1 MGPILLGWGQP
12 SSAPDFRSHFP
23 SFCIYGSGAQCC
35 DYGVHI
41 HDFIHL
47 VLKRKRCILDCLCVQ
62 YYIWINRTLLGGGW
76 DWICHWA
83 FSTSITFNTARRLQ
97 TGLEERKGHLCAGWT
112 TFIQDKMRVLVLEA
126 GNCYLLF
133 IYCKEQTEVLQN
145 LRTGSPAG
153 QQNCSHILQSEHW
166 HKMLVSKSFSRQ
178 CFAYFLPCSDLERL
192 TVSEKRK
199 TSWHCSQE

>member
-1 MGPILLGWGQP
+1 MWLVEHWSRLLHATAMTPSQEALRRGWASSYGVGWGLILLGWGQP

-47 VLKRKRCILDCLCVQ
+47 VLKRKRCILDCLYVQ
-62 YYIWINRTLLGGGW
+62 YYIWINRILLGGGW

-83 FSTSITFNTARRLQ
+83 FSTSIIFNTARRLQ

-126 GNCYLLF
+126 GNCYLLLN
-133 IYCKEQTEVLQN
+133 YCKEQTEVLQN

-153 QQNCSHILQSEHW
+153 QQNTS
-166 HKMLVSKSFSRQ
+166 SKVNIDTR
-178 CFAYFLPCSDLERL
+178 C
-192 TVSEKRK
+192 
-199 TSWHCSQE
+199 